1 MNIAEHICNYLAL
14 YQVRYIFGY
23 PGAAILPLMEAIKNH
38 PSLEWVL
45 MRSESTAALA
55 ASAQGKLTK
64 SLSVCASTC
73 GPGVTNLLTGLLDA
87 QLDHSPVLVISG
99 LPITN
104 KHSLGH
110 FQSVDQLKL
119 TDACCGFNAIC
130 ENAAQVPQLLQ
141 TAVGY
146 ILRYN
151 RPAHLA
157 ITPDLQLTKFT
168 RQELKSARLHYQ
180 RLHRNIQLYRPPE
193 MALDVVA
200 DTINSFKKIV
210 IGVGARAHGAGKE
223 IENFAEKICA
233 PIISTFA
240 GKGVIREDHSL
251 YLGILGLFGAP
262 ANNLALD
269 GIREAEVI
277 ITFGVDDLIYLLTD
291 TDVDQTR
298 ELIQCEP
305 NFSLLDYQFIK
316 KRMLLGDIAEIALGL
331 INKVNSHS
339 TISHNINLQPSP
351 PTKLKKETP
360 FVSQELFF
368 NKLNNFIDAQK
379 TIIALDIGDSTVW
392 ATKYLKLKKR
402 QLVLVSNRLGVMGF
416 CLPALIAA
424 KLTKPEAKVVG
435 IIGDG
440 ALQMVLADLL
450 TATQY
455 DLNVIIIVF
464 CNNLLQRVAAQ
475 QKDKYG
481 VDLLNPDYRSLAK
494 SCHITGIDIKNN
506 NEIEEKLNEAFSI
519 SEGPILVAVYT
530 DPTVFAPM
538 SQWNN

>member
-23 PGAAILPLMEAIKNH
+23 PGAAILPLMDAINKH

-64 SLSVCASTC
+64 KLSVCASTC

-87 QLDHSPVLVISG
+87 QLDHSPVLVLSG

-130 ENAAQVPQLLQ
+130 EHPAQVPQLLQ

-146 ILRYN
+146 IMRYN

-157 ITPDLQLTKFT
+157 ITPDLQLTKLT
-168 RQELKSARLHYQ
+168 RSELKSARLHYQ
-180 RLHRNIQLYRPPE
+180 HLHRNIQLYRPPE

-200 DTINSFKKIV
+200 NTINSFKKIV
-210 IGVGARAHGAGKE
+210 IGVGARAYGAGKD
-223 IENFAEKICA
+223 IESFAEKICA
-233 PIISTFA
+233 PMISTFA
-240 GKGVIREDHSL
+240 GKGVIREDHPL

-262 ANNLALD
+262 ANRLALE

-291 TDVDQTR
+291 KDVDQTR

-305 NFSLLDYQFIK
+305 NFSLLDYQFIN
-316 KRMLLGDIAEIALGL
+316 KRMLLGDIAEIASGL
-331 INKVNSHS
+331 ATKVKSHS
-339 TISHNINLQPSP
+339 TISGKKSQHSSP
-351 PTKLKKETP
+351 PSKVKKKSTY
-360 FVSQELFF
+360 VSQELFF
-368 NKLNNFIDAQK
+368 NKLNNFIDTQK

-392 ATKYLKLKKR
+392 ATKCLKLNQR
-402 QLVLVSNRLGVMGF
+402 QSVLVSNRLGVMGF

-424 KLTKPEAKVVG
+424 KLTKPDARVVG

-450 TATQY
+450 TATQCN
-455 DLNVIIIVF
+455 LNIIIIVF
-464 CNNLLQRVAAQ
+464 CNNVLQRVAAQ
-475 QKDKYG
+475 QKEKYG
-481 VDLLNPDYRSLAK
+481 VDLVNPDYYSLAK
-494 SCHITGIDIKNN
+494 SCHITGIDINNN

-519 SEGPILVAVYT
+519 AKGPILVAVYT
-530 DPTVFAPM
+530 DPNVFAPM

>member
-14 YQVRYIFGY
+14 YQVRHIFGY
-23 PGAAILPLMEAIKNH
+23 PGAAILPLMEAINKH
-38 PSLEWVL
+38 PTLDWIL

-110 FQSVDQLKL
+110 FQSVDQIKL

-130 ENAAQVPQLLQ
+130 EHPAQVPQLLQ
-141 TAVGY
+141 AAVGY
-146 ILRYN
+146 IIRYH

-157 ITPDLQLTKFT
+157 IAPDLQLTKFT

-180 RLHRNIQLYRPPE
+180 HLHRNIQLYRPPE
-193 MALDVVA
+193 AALEIVA
-200 DTINSFKKIV
+200 NTINSFRKIV
-210 IGVGARAHGAGKE
+210 IGVGSRAYGAGDA
-223 IENFAEKICA
+223 IEYFAEKISA

-240 GKGVIREDHSL
+240 GKGVIRENHPL

-262 ANNLALD
+262 ANRLALE

-291 TDVDQTR
+291 KDVDQTR
-298 ELIQCEP
+298 ELIQCES

-316 KRMLLGDIAEIALGL
+316 KRMLLGDLAEIATGL
-331 INKVNSHS
+331 ASRVKSRSIINKKSEHS
-339 TISHNINLQPSP
+339 QESY
-351 PTKLKKETP
+351 KLKKKSSY
-360 FVSQELFF
+360 VSPELFF
-368 NKLNNFIDAQK
+368 NKFNHFIDSQK
-379 TIIALDIGDSTVW
+379 TILALDIGDSTVW
-392 ATKYLKLKKR
+392 ATKYLELKQR
-402 QLVLVSNRLGVMGF
+402 QSILVSSRLGVMGF

-424 KLTKPEAKVVG
+424 KLTKPDSRVVG

-450 TATQY
+450 TAAQCQ
-455 DLNVIIIVF
+455 LNIIIIVF
-464 CNNLLQRVAAQ
+464 CNNVLQRVAAQ
-475 QKDKYG
+475 QKEKYG
-481 VDLLNPDYRSLAK
+481 VDLINPDYCSLAK
-494 SCHITGIDIKNN
+494 SCHITGIDINNN
-506 NEIEEKLNEAFSI
+506 NEIEEKLNQAFSI
-519 SEGPILVAVYT
+519 SQGPILVAVYS